1 MQQQSEA
8 YYIFP
13 VEIKL
18 SAKELEVLKTCDLSL
33 IRAFLKDKVNIG
45 FTTIAQIRN
54 FKQE

>member
-1 MQQQSEA
+1 MHQQSET

-18 SAKELEVLKTCDLSL
+18 SAKELETLKTCNLSL
-33 IRAFLKDKVNIG
+33 VRPFLKDKVNIG
-45 FTTIAQIRN
+45 FTTVAQIRN

>member
-1 MQQQSEA
+1 MHQQSET

-18 SAKELEVLKTCDLSL
+18 SAKELEILK
-33 IRAFLKDKVNIG
+33 IG
-45 FTTIAQIRN
+45 FTTVAQIRN

>member
-1 MQQQSEA
+1 MQQQSET

-18 SAKELEVLKTCDLSL
+18 SAKELEVLKTCDLGL
-33 IRAFLKDKVNIG
+33 IRAFLKDKVNIS
-45 FTTIAQIRN
+45 FSLVAQIRN